1 MSRFDH
7 MEGMIATVAKALGPE
22 LCQQVVFVGGCTT
35 ALHVTDPVTLGQIRY
50 TDDVD
55 LIIHV
60 LGYAGWYQFQQ
71 QLEQRGFTVHMQDT
85 VNCRMRLNN
94 LIVDFM
100 PDDAA
105 VLGFSNRWYRDAYL
119 IAPQHV
125 LTDGTPIRL
134 ISPPYFVATKLEAWR
149 GRGRGDVLTSR
160 DVEDI
165 VTLFDGRSSLPAEI
179 ATTDPALQLYIAE
192 ELAQLLRSP
201 DFLYLLQSAA
211 TSPERYHWLS
221 RQIKSAVIHVSAPH

>member
-35 ALHVTDPVTLGQIRY
+35 ALHITDNVTLDQIRY

-60 LGYAGWYQFQQ
+60 LGYVGWYQFQQ
-71 QLEQRGFTVHMQDT
+71 QLEQCGFTVHMQDT
-85 VNCRMRLNN
+85 VNCRMRLGN
-94 LIVDFM
+94 LVVDFM

-119 IAPQHV
+119 TAHDHR
-125 LTDGTPIRL
+125 LSGGAAIRL
-134 ISPPYFVATKLEAWR
+134 ISPPYFIATKLEAWR
-149 GRGRGDVLTSR
+149 GRGKDDALTSR

-165 VTLFDGRSSLPAEI
+165 VTLFDGRSSLPNEI
-179 ATTDPALQLYIAE
+179 AAAELPLRHYIAA
-192 ELAQLLRSP
+192 ELTQLLASP
-201 DFLYLLQSAA
+201 DFQYLLQSTTADPA
-211 TSPERYHWLS
+211 RYRWLT
-221 RQIKSAVIHVSAPH
+221 QQFNTVAQAK